1 MTTPVI
7 VRIAGAIVEAEPM
20 PGASLY
26 ELAFVG
32 ERRLLAEVIRV
43 RGDIAMLQVFEDTTG
58 LRLGEPV
65 SGTGSPLG
73 AQLGPGLLGSLLDG
87 VGRPLD
93 RLAATVGDFIPAG
106 VAAPMLDA
114 ARRWTFA
121 PTVKAGDAVR
131 GGDELGVVTEQQ
143 DFAHRVL
150 VPPTV
155 SGTIAELRSGEF
167 GVEDAIG
174 SLTDGTP
181 LRLAHQWPLRIGRP
195 FVRRLPPDRPFI
207 TGQRVFDFLFP
218 VAEGGS
224 AAVPGGFGTGKTV
237 VEHSLAKYGDADLVV
252 YVGCGE
258 RGNEMAEVVQEFPKL
273 VHPLTGR
280 SVMSRAVLVANTS
293 NMPVAAREAS
303 IYLGVTIAEY
313 YRDMGYRVALMIDSI
328 SRWAEALRE
337 ISSRL
342 QEMPGEEGYPTS
354 LSARFGSFLERA
366 GRVIPRGANRGEG
379 AVTIVSAISP
389 PGGDFSEPVTQAALR
404 VCGALW
410 ALDATLAHQRH
421 FPAVNWGTSYSLY
434 ANSVAAWLEREGGSE
449 WIATR
454 TELSALLQR
463 DQELREIA
471 GLVGLAALADSDR
484 LMIEVAELVRDV
496 VLRQSAYDPNDV
508 ASSPR
513 KTYALTLR
521 CARLFRVATAA
532 LAAGRTLDS
541 LPLADARTGLVAMRD
556 AASSD
561 LDARASDVDAVL
573 ERLQPPPGEPPARRA
588 KDLPPK
594 QPPGLRPK
602 EPPAGSSSTPPARAR
617 LEEGPSSSTEAA

>member
-1 MTTPVI
+1 MTSPSV
-7 VRIAGAIVEAEPM
+7 VRVAGAIVEAQPM
-20 PGASLY
+20 RNAALY
-26 ELAFVG
+26 ELVYVG
-32 ERRLLAEVIRV
+32 ERRLLGEVIRL

-58 LRLGEPV
+58 LQLGEPV
-65 SGTGSPLG
+65 VSTGSPLS

-93 RLAATVGDFIPAG
+93 RLAASVGDFIPAG
-106 VAAPMLDA
+106 VAAPTLDA
-114 ARRWTFA
+114 TARWSFTA
-121 PTVKAGDAVR
+121 TAQPGDVVR
-131 GGDELGVVTEQQ
+131 PGDELGVVLEQE
-143 DFAHRVL
+143 DFSHHVL
-150 VPPTV
+150 VPPGV
-155 SGTIAELRSGEF
+155 DGTIAALESGAF
-167 GVEDAIG
+167 TVDDQIG
-174 SLTDGTP
+174 ALMSGTP
-181 LRLAHQWPLRIGRP
+181 LRLAHQWPLRIARP
-195 FVRRLPPDRPFI
+195 FARRLQPDRPFI

-273 VHPLTGR
+273 LHPATGR
-280 SVMSRAVLVANTS
+280 SVMSRAVLIANTS

-354 LSARFGSFLERA
+354 LSARFGTFLERA
-366 GRVIPRGANRGEG
+366 GRVTPCGADRRPG

-404 VCGALW
+404 VTGALW
-410 ALDATLAHQRH
+410 ALDAGLAHQRH
-421 FPAVNWGTSYSLY
+421 FPAVDWGTSYSLY
-434 ANSVAAWLEREGGSE
+434 VEATASWFTREGGSD
-449 WIATR
+449 WTASR
-454 TELSALLQR
+454 AELSVLLQR

-471 GLVGLAALADSDR
+471 GLVGLSALADLDR
-484 LMIEVAELVRDV
+484 LTIEVAEIVRDV

-508 ASSPR
+508 ASSPH
-513 KTYALTLR
+513 KTYALVVR
-521 CARLFRVATAA
+521 CARAFTLASAVIAQGQPLAAVPLLDLRVALT
-532 LAAGRTLDS
+532 
-541 LPLADARTGLVAMRD
+541 AMRD
-556 AASSD
+556 GPASE
-561 LDARASDVDAVL
+561 LDARAADADAVL
-573 ERLQPPPGEPPARRA
+573 DRMVPVI
-588 KDLPPK
+588 
-594 QPPGLRPK
+594 
-602 EPPAGSSSTPPARAR
+602 
-617 LEEGPSSSTEAA
+617 AA

>member
-1 MTTPVI
+1 MSGARI
-7 VRIAGAIVEAEPM
+7 VRIAGALVEARPM
-20 PGASLY
+20 REAALF
-26 ELAFVG
+26 ELAHVG
-32 ERRLLAEVIRV
+32 AHGLLAEVIRL
-43 RGDIAMLQVFEDTTG
+43 RGDTAVLQVFEDTTG

-65 SGTGSPLG
+65 ACTGAPL
-73 AQLGPGLLGSLLDG
+73 AAELGPGLLGSLLDG

-93 RLAATVGDFIPAG
+93 RLAASAGDFIPAG
-106 VAAPMLDA
+106 ATAATLEA
-114 ARRWTFA
+114 CARWSFA
-121 PTVKAGDAVR
+121 PTASAGDVVR
-131 GGDELGVVTEQQ
+131 GGDELGIVKERDVT
-143 DFAHRVL
+143 HRVL
-150 VPPTV
+150 VPPRV
-155 SGTIAELRSGEF
+155 CGAVARLDAGDYC
-167 GVEDAIG
+167 VADAIG
-174 SLTDGTP
+174 ELTDGTP
-181 LRLAHQWPLRIGRP
+181 LRLSHRWPLRLARP
-195 FVRRLPPDRPFI
+195 FTKRLPPDRPFV

-237 VEHSLAKYGDADLVV
+237 VEHSLAKYGDADLIV

-273 VHPLTGR
+273 IHPATGR
-280 SVMSRAVLVANTS
+280 SVMSRAVLIANTS

-366 GRVIPRGANRGEG
+366 GRVESLGARRAPG

-404 VCGALW
+404 VVGALW
-410 ALDATLAHQRH
+410 ALDAGLAHQRH
-421 FPAVNWGTSYSLY
+421 FPAVDWSTSYSLY
-434 ANSVAAWLEREGGSE
+434 ADAVAPWLAREGGAD
-449 WIATR
+449 WMTAR
-454 TELSALLQR
+454 AELSALLQR

-471 GLVGLAALADSDR
+471 GLVGLAALTDSDR
-484 LMIEVAELVRDV
+484 LAIEVASIVRDV

-513 KTYALTLR
+513 KTYALAVR
-521 CARLFRVATAA
+521 CARLFRLASEA
-532 LAAGRTLDS
+532 LEKGRALS
-541 LPLADARTGLVAMRD
+541 AIPIADTRIALTAMRD
-556 AASSD
+556 APDEAFEECAATFD
-561 LDARASDVDAVL
+561 GVLARC
-573 ERLQPPPGEPPARRA
+573 G
-588 KDLPPK
+588 
-594 QPPGLRPK
+594 
-602 EPPAGSSSTPPARAR
+602 TP
-617 LEEGPSSSTEAA
+617 EAA

>member
-1 MTTPVI
+1 MTSASPTI
-7 VRIAGAIVEAEPM
+7 VRIAGAIVEANPM

-26 ELAFVG
+26 ELAYVG

-43 RGDIAMLQVFEDTTG
+43 HGDTAMLQVFEDTTG

-65 SGTGSPLG
+65 AGSGSPLS

-93 RLAATVGDFIPAG
+93 RLAATAGDFIPAG
-106 VAAPMLDA
+106 VAAPTLDA
-114 ARRWTFA
+114 TKQWEFS
-121 PTVKAGDAVR
+121 PTAKVGDTVR
-131 GGDELGVVTEQQ
+131 GGDELGLVTEQR
-143 DFAHRVL
+143 DFVHRVL
-150 VPPTV
+150 VPPTA
-155 SGTIAELRSGEF
+155 SGTVVEIRAGTF
-167 GVEDAIG
+167 GCDDPIG
-174 SLTDGTP
+174 SLSDGTT
-181 LRLAHQWPLRIGRP
+181 LRLSQRWPLRIGRP
-195 FVRRLPPDRPFI
+195 FERRLPPDRPFI

-237 VEHSLAKYGDADLVV
+237 VEHSLAKYGDTDLVV

-273 VHPLTGR
+273 VHPVTGR
-280 SVMSRAVLVANTS
+280 SVMSRAVLIANTS

-366 GRVIPRGANRGEG
+366 GRVTPRGAGRGPG
-379 AVTIVSAISP
+379 AVTIVAAISP

-404 VCGALW
+404 VSGALW
-410 ALDATLAHQRH
+410 ALDANLAHQRH
-421 FPAVNWGTSYSLY
+421 FPAVDWGTSYSLY
-434 ANSVAAWLEREGGSE
+434 ADGIAPWFTREGGEE
-449 WIATR
+449 WIDTR
-454 TELSALLQR
+454 AELSALLQK

-471 GLVGLAALADSDR
+471 GLVGLAALADTDR
-484 LMIEVAELVRDV
+484 LAVEVAGLVREV
-496 VLRQSAYDPNDV
+496 MLRQSAYDPNDV
-508 ASSPR
+508 RSSPK
-513 KTYALTLR
+513 KTYALALR
-521 CARLFRVATAA
+521 CARLFRLATAA
-532 LAAGRTLDS
+532 LTAGRALHE
-541 LPLADARTGLVAMRD
+541 LPIAEAGARLVATRD
-556 AASSD
+556 AAAAEVE
-561 LDARASDVDAVL
+561 ARASEVDAVL
-573 ERLQPPPGEPPARRA
+573 DRLRIPV
-588 KDLPPK
+588 
-594 QPPGLRPK
+594 
-602 EPPAGSSSTPPARAR
+602 
-617 LEEGPSSSTEAA
+617 AA